1 MKKVSFLIILPVLFI
16 FASCGGNKEKK
27 YISIS
32 DKALGTFYNIT
43 YFDENGRNLQ
53 PAIDSLLNRFDMSL
67 SAYNPNSI
75 ISKVNQNIDVELDE
89 WFQNVFAKA
98 KYFYEITDGAFD
110 ISASPLFSA
119 WGFGFGNKE
128 KITPEL
134 IDSLKQFTGMEKI
147 NIVDGKTVKSD
158 PRVNIN
164 ANALAKGYAVD
175 VVANFLLSLQIKN
188 FLIEIGGE
196 ISVRG
201 KNKDGENWKIGI
213 DKPGDGNFNVGETLI
228 NTIQLTDKAI
238 ATSGNYRQ
246 FYIDGGKK
254 YAHTIDPLTGY
265 PVQHSLLSAT
275 VVAADCMSA
284 DAAATSLMVM
294 GIEKAKTFLN
304 KHPEYQAY
312 LIYEENDE
320 YKEYSNIAD
329 N

>member
-1 MKKVSFLIILPVLFI
+1 MKKLSFLFILLIFI
-16 FASCGGNKEKK
+16 STSCNNNKEKE
-27 YISIS
+27 YTSIS
-32 DKALGTFYNIT
+32 GKALGTFYNIT
-43 YFDENGRNLQ
+43 CFDENNRKLQ
-53 PAIDSLLNRFDMSL
+53 AKIDSVLDRFNMSL

-75 ISKVNQNIDVELDE
+75 ISKVNQNIDTEMDDY
-89 WFQNVFAKA
+89 FKNVFYAA

-128 KITPEL
+128 KITSEL
-134 IDSLKQFTGMEKI
+134 IDSLKLFTGMEKI
-147 NIVDGKTVKSD
+147 TLLDGKIIKSD

-175 VVANFLLSLQIKN
+175 VVADFLLSQKIEN

-196 ISVRG
+196 IVVKG
-201 KNKDGENWKIGI
+201 KNQNSEKWKIGI
-213 DKPGDGNFNVGETLI
+213 DKPCDGNFNAGETLI
-228 NTIQLTDKAI
+228 KIIELTDRAI

-246 FYIDGGKK
+246 FYTDNGKK
-254 YAHTIDPLTGY
+254 YAHTIDPITGY

-275 VVAADCMSA
+275 VIAADCMSA
-284 DAAATSLMVM
+284 DAVATSLMVM
-294 GIEKAKTFLN
+294 GIEKAKNFLDM
-304 KHPEYQAY
+304 HPEYQAY

-320 YKEYSNIAD
+320 YREYSNITD

>member
-1 MKKVSFLIILPVLFI
+1 MKKISFLIILLI
-16 FASCGGNKEKK
+16 FFLSASCGGNKGKK
-27 YISIS
+27 YMTISN
-32 DKALGTFYNIT
+32 KALGTFYNIT

-53 PAIDSLLNRFDMSL
+53 AEIDSLLNRFDMSI

-75 ISKVNQNIDVELDE
+75 ISKVNQNKDAELDNY
-89 WFQNVFAKA
+89 FKNVFYRA

-147 NIVDGKTVKSD
+147 NIEDGKIIKSD
-158 PRVNIN
+158 QRVNIN

-175 VVANFLLSLQIKN
+175 VVADFLLSMQIKN
-188 FLIEIGGE
+188 FLVEIGGE
-196 ISVRG
+196 IVVRG
-201 KNKDGENWKIGI
+201 KNKNSENWKIGI
-213 DKPGDGNFNVGETLI
+213 DKPYDGNFNAGETLM
-228 NTIQLTDKAI
+228 NTIELTDMAV

-246 FYIDGGKK
+246 FYIKGGKK
-254 YAHTIDPLTGY
+254 YAHTIDPCTGY

-275 VVAADCMSA
+275 VIAADCMSA

-294 GIEKAKTFLN
+294 GTEKAKIFLN

-312 LIYEENDE
+312 LIYEENGE

>member
-1 MKKVSFLIILPVLFI
+1 MKKISFFIILLIFI
-16 FASCGGNKEKK
+16 FASCNNNKEKK
-27 YISIS
+27 YISLS
-32 DKALGTFYNIT
+32 NKALGTFYNIT
-43 YFDENGRNLQ
+43 YFDENDRNLQ
-53 PAIDSLLNRFDMSL
+53 TEIDSVLDKFNMSL

-75 ISKVNQNIDVELDE
+75 ISKVNQNVDVELDDY
-89 WFQNVFAKA
+89 FRNVFFKA

-128 KITPEL
+128 KITPKL

-147 NIVDGKTVKSD
+147 NIVDGKIIKSD
-158 PRVNIN
+158 TRLNIN

-175 VVANFLLSLQIKN
+175 VVADFLLSKQIEN

-196 ISVRG
+196 IVVRG
-201 KNKDGENWKIGI
+201 KNKNNENWKIGI
-213 DKPGDGNFNVGETLI
+213 DKPYDGNFNAGETLMH
-228 NTIQLTDKAI
+228 TIELTDKAI

-246 FYIDGGKK
+246 FYIEDGRK

-275 VVAADCMSA
+275 VIADDCMSA
-284 DAAATSLMVM
+284 DAVATSLMVM
-294 GIEKAKTFLN
+294 GIEKAKIFLI

-312 LIYEENDE
+312 LIYEENNE
-320 YKEYSNIAD
+320 YKEYSNIP
-329 N
+329 